1 MNVAAYKIHTFG
13 FVVAININY
22 AGKRENKLAC
32 LLWRDVEGDGP
43 QIHLAV
49 GVDAGDDEKDAG
61 SLGAAFP

>member
-32 LLWRDVEGDGP
+32 LLWRD
-43 QIHLAV
+43 LAV